1 MESKLITVFTPTY
14 NRGLLLENLYKSL
27 LKQTFTDFEWLIV
40 DDGSKDNTKE
50 VVAQFQAEQKIRI
63 RYVYQANAG
72 KHIAI
77 NTGVKHA
84 EGLLFFIVD
93 SDDMLPQHSLETVA
107 KHYEMYKD
115 KEDFCGVVGRRIYM
129 NGKFIGSNTEIK
141 LKFDTT
147 LNLRYKHKIWGDL
160 AEVYLTSVLKDY
172 PFPDVENE
180 RFVPEA
186 VVWNSI
192 AKKYKVLFIN
202 LGIYKGEY
210 LAGGLTSKMVKIRM
224 RSPRL
229 SMKYYTVL
237 ASCEVPFKEKI
248 KAYINY
254 WRFSFN
260 SKISFLYN
268 LKEIGI
274 FASIIGIP
282 IGFFMYIRDKKR
294 HS

>member
-1 MESKLITVFTPTY
+1 MLITIFTPTY
-14 NRGLLLENLYKSL
+14 NRAKLLPCLYESL
-27 LKQTFTDFEWLIV
+27 LKQTFTDFEWFIV

-50 VVAQFQAEQKIRI
+50 VVAQFQSEQNIRI

-115 KEDFCGVVGRRIYM
+115 KEDFGGVVGRRIYM

-210 LAGGLTSKMVKIRM
+210 LADGLTSKMVKIRM
-224 RSPRL
+224 RSPKL
-229 SMKYYTVL
+229 SMQYYLDL
-237 ASCEVPFKEKI
+237 ANYQVPFKVKL
-248 KAYINY
+248 KACINY
-254 WRFSFN
+254 WRFAFH
-260 SKISFLYN
+260 SKTGFIKHLKTLGFL
-268 LKEIGI
+268 K
-274 FASIIGIP
+274 SIVGIP
-282 IGFFMYIRDKKR
+282 FGSLMYLRDKIK
-294 HS
+294 HD